1 MYLCLIVSQSHEL
14 SAIETSATHL
24 RKTRLSVE
32 VSKLHILW
40 FQFMQKRGNS
50 EAKAIFEKCV
60 PAFFYKP
67 QQKDCLWVTLHSLHQ
82 HSRSVITQREKRR
95 SEVTLDGGGGG
106 GADARVQQI
115 ETMFTSY
122 ILFFSVLKDQ
132 WIRAKYERREFTG
145 ESNKFLQIYTSGD
158 CFIIFI
164 LCTDKMYFQ
173 LWPG

>member
-1 MYLCLIVSQSHEL
+1 MLFVHRAGLGIVHSGGLCVPELFWNAPKFARRQQSQIHTAGLLGQFSGGGILVNIVVFSKRSRHLCLIVSQSHEL

-67 QQKDCLWVTLHSLHQ
+67 QQKDCL
-82 HSRSVITQREKRR
+82 
-95 SEVTLDGGGGG
+95 
-106 GADARVQQI
+106 
-115 ETMFTSY
+115 
-122 ILFFSVLKDQ
+122 
-132 WIRAKYERREFTG
+132 
-145 ESNKFLQIYTSGD
+145 
-158 CFIIFI
+158 
-164 LCTDKMYFQ
+164 
-173 LWPG
+173 